1 MQVNDIRRLDD
12 NDTHTG
18 VVSKE
23 TVDRPTQGAK
33 PKIKLIFEINFLER
47 KAEQMN
53 SFNQTAIANFVAKFL
68 SDNGSEDLVDAWNSQ
83 ENIKSFNLVVD
94 KTTKR
99 SSEKKVK
106 DPNKPKRGK
115 SAYIFFCSKKRE
127 EAKKRLGD
135 GAKATEVTAELG
147 KMWNALKESTKPAD
161 KKLLASLETEA
172 ADDKARYTNE
182 MDGYVAPSEEDLA
195 AMVPAKKG
203 KKTSDKDPNAPKK
216 GKSAYIFFC
225 SAMRPQVKE
234 ELGEEGKSMIMA
246 ELGKR
251 WKELKEDDD
260 RSDEL
265 AKYTKMATDDK
276 SRYEDEK
283 SNGQQDEQ
291 EKKATPKKGKAKP
304 VEPEEESVDEE
315 KVAVKKPKKKVEA
328 EVEEEEKKS
337 PKKKTGYIYFCSHN
351 REGIKTDNPKMSA
364 KEVTSTLA
372 RLWKELTKEEQKEWS
387 DSATNM
393 E

>member
-1 MQVNDIRRLDD
+1 
-12 NDTHTG
+12 
-18 VVSKE
+18 
-23 TVDRPTQGAK
+23 
-33 PKIKLIFEINFLER
+33 
-47 KAEQMN
+47 MN

-68 SDNGSEDLVDAWNSQ
+68 SDNGSEELVDAWNSQ

-94 KTTKR
+94 KTTKS

-127 EAKKRLGD
+127 EAKKRLCD

-161 KKLLASLETEA
+161 KKLLASLEAEA
-172 ADDKARYTNE
+172 AEDKARYTDE
-182 MDGYVAPSEEDLA
+182 MDGYVAPSDEELA

-203 KKTSDKDPNAPKK
+203 KKTSDKDPNAPKR

-225 SAMRPQVKE
+225 AAMRPQVKE

-328 EVEEEEKKS
+328 EVEAEEKKS

-351 REGIKTDNPKMSA
+351 REGIKNDNPKMSA

-387 DSATNM
+387 DSAANM

>member
-1 MQVNDIRRLDD
+1 
-12 NDTHTG
+12 
-18 VVSKE
+18 
-23 TVDRPTQGAK
+23 
-33 PKIKLIFEINFLER
+33 
-47 KAEQMN
+47 MN

-68 SDNGSEDLVDAWNSQ
+68 SDNGSKELVDAWNSQ

-94 KTTKR
+94 KTIKR

-127 EAKKRLGD
+127 EAKKRLGE
-135 GAKATEVTAELG
+135 GAKATDVTAELG
-147 KMWNALKESTKPAD
+147 KMWNALKESTKTAD
-161 KKLLASLETEA
+161 KKLLASLEAEA
-172 ADDKARYTNE
+172 AEDKARYTDE
-182 MDGYVAPSEEDLA
+182 MDGYVAPSDEELA
-195 AMVPAKKG
+195 AMVPAQKG
-203 KKTSDKDPNAPKK
+203 KKTSDKDPNAPKR

-225 SAMRPQVKE
+225 AAMRPQVKE

-251 WKELKEDDD
+251 WKELKKDDD

-328 EVEEEEKKS
+328 EVEAEVEEEKKS

-351 REGIKTDNPKMSA
+351 REGIKNDNPKMSA

-372 RLWKELTKEEQKEWS
+372 RLWKELTKEEKKEWS
-387 DSATNM
+387 DSAANM

>member
-1 MQVNDIRRLDD
+1 
-12 NDTHTG
+12 
-18 VVSKE
+18 
-23 TVDRPTQGAK
+23 
-33 PKIKLIFEINFLER
+33 
-47 KAEQMN
+47 MN
-53 SFNQTAIANFVAKFL
+53 SFNQTAIANFFVKFL
-68 SDNGSEDLVDAWNSQ
+68 SDNGSEELVDAWNSQ
-83 ENIKSFNLVVD
+83 ENIKSFNLVVV
-94 KTTKR
+94 KTIKR

-147 KMWNALKESTKPAD
+147 KMWNALKESTKTAD
-161 KKLLASLETEA
+161 KKLLASLEAEA
-172 ADDKARYTNE
+172 AEDKARYTDE
-182 MDGYVAPSEEDLA
+182 MDGYVAPSDEELA

-203 KKTSDKDPNAPKK
+203 KKTSDKDPNAPKR

-225 SAMRPQVKE
+225 AAMRPQVKE
-234 ELGEEGKSMIMA
+234 ELGEDGKSMIMA

-328 EVEEEEKKS
+328 EVEAEEKKSPKKKVEAEVEAEEKKSPKKKVEAEVEAEEKKS

-351 REGIKTDNPKMSA
+351 REGIKNDNPKMSA

-372 RLWKELTKEEQKEWS
+372 RLWKELTKEEKKEWS
-387 DSATNM
+387 DSAANM